1 VKTNSKQTETNKIGD
16 TYMSFS
22 KTQKCL
28 AVIAAVAVFGFSVAK
43 ADIRDTIQN
52 AKSGTTVN
60 VSGTYTVT
68 AKITVPAG
76 VTVKGPATFN
86 FNSTTAD
93 GFAVAAGSSGV
104 VLQSLTVSGANHG
117 FMILGSSCKLTSC
130 TAAANHNSGFEL
142 SKSGATG
149 NVISGCTSYGN
160 ADSTGGNADGYSAK
174 NGTGAGNQFVNCTS
188 YQNSDDGFDFY
199 GADSP
204 IVVSGCLCYSMGA
217 AQGKT
222 GNGDGF
228 KMGAAESPANNVL
241 HSYTS
246 CVSHNNTAGSSG
258 RGFNSNGNTAAMTL
272 TTCHSYSNKAVDRV
286 ANCKLVNCTMQQ

>member
-1 VKTNSKQTETNKIGD
+1 
-16 TYMSFS
+16 MSFS

-28 AVIAAVAVFGFSVAK
+28 AVIVSIAVLGFSVAK
-43 ADIRDTIQN
+43 ADIRTSIQN
-52 AKSGTTVN
+52 AKSGTTITC
-60 VSGTYTVT
+60 SGSYTVT
-68 AKITVPAG
+68 SKITVPAG

-86 FNSTTAD
+86 FTTGTSND
-93 GFAVAAGSSGV
+93 GFSVAAGSSGV

-117 FMILGSSCKLTSC
+117 FMILGSNCKLTACIS
-130 TAAANHNSGFEL
+130 TANHNSGFEI

-149 NVISGCTSYGN
+149 NVISGCTSYDN
-160 ADSTGGNADGYSAK
+160 ADPTGGNADGYSAK

-204 IVVSGCLCYSMGA
+204 ISVSGCLCYNMGSYN
-217 AQGKT
+217 GLI

-228 KMGAAESPANNVL
+228 KMGAAEKPANNVL

-246 CVSHNNTAGSSG
+246 CVSHNNTAGDSG